1 MIDRYVTAFVKSAYH
16 LSEDMEYSLE
26 TVPAERLLCV
36 NRLDIIAKYQYLVDR
51 DRIPDTARKNYLEHI
66 RCMTKGSFYEAGSEK
81 KGGESFISCFDAL
94 YESIQKNGYSEQEIP
109 VPVDRSMQ
117 IIDGAHRVAVCLAL
131 HLPVRIIHLPI
142 DGIYD
147 CYDYHYFEAQGMDS
161 DLLDEIVLGYIRL
174 SQNTACFNIW
184 PAAKGH
190 EEELARIMKE
200 NFRILYRKQVTL
212 NENGAFNYLAQIY
225 SEYSWAQNDG
235 DGFSGVYRKLLPC
248 FPDFKPV
255 QVWFVESDTFEHAT
269 EVKGKLRDLYGLE
282 KHSLHATDNHRE
294 TVQMAEIL
302 LSRNSID
309 FMNACNSTR
318 FKSTFELLKGARRF
332 NPETTVFTGSLIL
345 ALYGAREAEDLDY
358 LSLDHPE
365 GSHNAFLNWYGMTLN
380 EAVYDPA
387 NYFSYF
393 GMKFVTLKRVM
404 EFKAHR
410 SEGKDADDLRLLKE
424 LQKNAGK
431 EDWHVRLLQRKRK
444 IIAKMQGAILRTAH
458 RTGTYD
464 FMRAVYK
471 RMKGGKS

>member
-1 MIDRYVTAFVKSAYH
+1 MIDSYISPFVKSAYH
-16 LSEDMEYSLE
+16 ITEEMEYSIE
-26 TVPAERLLCV
+26 TVPAEQLLSV
-36 NRLDIIAKYQYLVDR
+36 NRLDIIAKYQYLIDR
-51 DRIPDTARKNYLEHI
+51 DRIPEAARSNYLEHI

-81 KGGESFISCFDAL
+81 QGKDSFLSSFDAL
-94 YESIQKNGYSEQEIP
+94 YESLRKNGYSEQEIP
-109 VPVDRSMQ
+109 VPVDRNMQ
-117 IIDGAHRVAVCLAL
+117 IVDGAHRVAACLAL

-147 CYDYHYFEAQGMDS
+147 RYDYHYFEAQGMDS
-161 DLLDEIVLGYIRL
+161 DLLEQMVLGFIRL
-174 SQNTACFNIW
+174 HANTACFNIW

-190 EEELARIMKE
+190 DEELTQILE
-200 NFRILYRKQVTL
+200 GSFQVLYRKSVAL

-248 FPDFKPV
+248 FPDFQPV
-255 QVWFVESDTFEHAT
+255 QVWFVVTDSYEHAT
-269 EVKGKLRDLYGLE
+269 EVKGQLRDLYGLE

-318 FKSTFELLKGARRF
+318 FKSTFELLKGVGQF
-332 NPETTVFTGSLIL
+332 NLETTVFTGSLIL
-345 ALYGAREAEDLDY
+345 ALYGIREAEDLDY

-365 GSHNAFLNWYGMTLN
+365 GSHNEYLSLYGMTLN
-380 EAVYDPA
+380 EAIYDPA
-387 NYFSYF
+387 NYFCYF

-404 EFKAHR
+404 EFKECR
-410 SEGKDADDLRLLKE
+410 NEGKDADDLRLLKA
-424 LQKNAGK
+424 LQKNAGR
-431 EDWHVRLLQRKRK
+431 EDWHIRALQRKRK
-444 IIAKMQGAILRTAH
+444 IIATLQGAILKTAH

-464 FMRAVYK
+464 MLRTVYK
-471 RMKGGKS
+471 RLKGGKA